1 MRLKNKRLILPLLA
15 VVALTSFVIGVII
28 SSSLKIT
35 PAIKATEK
43 GADESSGYSPINNS
57 QVFVKLA
64 EKLMPATVNISTTK
78 IVKRRKRSNQQ
89 PFREGDPFRDF
100 FGDEFFDK
108 FFGQMPQRDYKLRSL
123 GSGFIIDE
131 EGYIITNNHVIEE
144 ADEIKVRLSD
154 KEEYDAK
161 IVGKDLKTDI
171 ALIKI
176 DPPNGLPVV
185 ELGNSDELKVGE
197 WVMAIG
203 NPFGLDQTVTVGIV
217 SAKWRK
223 LGAGPYENFIQTDA
237 AINQGNSGGPLF
249 NARGEVVGVNTAI
262 FSTTGGN
269 IGIGF
274 ATPIN
279 LAKNVVKQLKE
290 KGKVVRG
297 WLGVIV
303 QTVTPE
309 LADSFGLKDRKGA
322 LVADVEEGAPADEA
336 GIKKGDIIIAF
347 DGKEIEEMSELPLVV
362 AQTQVGKKVDV
373 TILRN
378 GKELKKEVKI
388 GELKEEESYAAS
400 GEKSRTDIGMEV
412 NELTRELARKYG
424 ISETKGVLVTY
435 VENDSPAERAGI
447 REGDIIIEVNREAVK
462 NLDEYYK
469 ATKQAKKGDKILFW
483 IKRGRS
489 SQFVVVKLEE

>member
-1 MRLKNKRLILPLLA
+1 MRLTNKRLIVPLLA
-15 VVALTSFVIGVII
+15 VVALISFVIGMMI
-28 SSSLKIT
+28 SSGLKMT
-35 PAIKATEK
+35 PDIKATEENIVGGS
-43 GADESSGYSPINNS
+43 GASPVQNS
-57 QVFVKLA
+57 QIFVDLA

-78 IVKRRKRSNQQ
+78 VVKRRKRSYHQ

-100 FGDEFFDK
+100 FGDEFFDR

-123 GSGFIIDE
+123 GSGFIIDK

-161 IVGKDLKTDI
+161 IVGKDIKTDI

-185 ELGNSDELKVGE
+185 ELGDSDKLKVGE

-203 NPFGLDQTVTVGIV
+203 NPFGLSQTVTVGIV

-223 LGAGPYENFIQTDA
+223 IGAGPYENFIQTDA

-249 NARGEVVGVNTAI
+249 NTRGEVVGVNTAI
-262 FSTTGGN
+262 FSTSGGN

-279 LAKNVVKQLKE
+279 LAKSVVKQLKE

-309 LADSFGLKDRKGA
+309 LADSFGLKDKKGA
-322 LVADVEEGAPADEA
+322 LVADVEANAPADEA
-336 GIKKGDIIIAF
+336 GIRKGDIIVAF

-362 AQTQVGKKVDV
+362 AQTPVGKKVDV

-378 GKELKKEVKI
+378 GKKLTKKVTI
-388 GELKEEESYAAS
+388 GELKEEEAYAFPGAD
-400 GEKSRTDIGMEV
+400 SRTTIGMEV
-412 NELTRELARKYG
+412 TELTRELARKYG
-424 ISETKGVLVTY
+424 ISDTKGVLVTF
-435 VENDSPAERAGI
+435 VENDGPAERAGI
-447 REGDIIIEVNREAVK
+447 REGDVIIEVNREPVE
-462 NLDEYYK
+462 NLDEYYQ
-469 ATKQAKKGDKILFW
+469 ATQEAKKGDNILFW

-489 SQFVVVKLEE
+489 SQFVVVQLE